1 MCDNSTIAPTTDK
14 SIFHTPLLQ
23 HSQFFLHYIAKN
35 IDLYSRYYRH
45 PVQCLCFPERICFY
59 LFMYLCLVSCLEPL
73 VAEIL
78 LLPEYSEYLCIC
90 ICVFVYLQFRQQ
102 GALFLRSWNHYLF
115 KNIAHGM
122 SICNVD
128 QCCMCVFVYLCI
140 CKSDTWE
147 HCLCGPLTITFSKI

>member
-1 MCDNSTIAPTTDK
+1 MFLASLHFFMRWKDKRTNCLDHSSNACVCDNSTIAPTTDK

-35 IDLYSRYYRH
+35 IDLYSRYYMH

-90 ICVFVYLQFRQQ
+90 ICVFVYLC
-102 GALFLRSWNHYLF
+102 
-115 KNIAHGM
+115 
-122 SICNVD
+122 ICIY
-128 QCCMCVFVYLCI
+128 VFVHLRAWSSLLL
-140 CKSDTWE
+140 KSCCCQAPRRVT
-147 HCLCGPLTITFSKI
+147 